1 MRLSPAPNRACDFHR
16 TRLSVLAPLTRFG
29 PFPCKAKALTYGKTP
44 LKRFPTGVLVYLGR
58 LESVAFLADL
68 HPVKAIT
75 AWRSATTPPPSSVLH
90 AGILASRCRVKQFES
105 SPVPRGRV
113 RATRSLPALRRVSGG
128 RTLTE
133 VETVRHT
140 YTITVWS
147 SVSAAFTCWDL
158 RRFKRRFLSSA

>member
-1 MRLSPAPNRACDFHR
+1 M
-16 TRLSVLAPLTRFG
+16 TRFG

-44 LKRFPTGVLVYLGR
+44 LKRFPAGVLVYLGR

-68 HPVKAIT
+68 HLVQAIT
-75 AWRSATTPPPSSVLH
+75 AWYLITTPPPPSVLH
-90 AGILASRCRVKQFES
+90 AGILASRSRVKQFQS
-105 SPVPRGRV
+105 SPVPHGRV

-128 RTLTE
+128 RTRTE

-147 SVSAAFTCWDL
+147 SVSAAFTCLDL
-158 RRFKRRFLSSA
+158 RRFNRRFLSSA